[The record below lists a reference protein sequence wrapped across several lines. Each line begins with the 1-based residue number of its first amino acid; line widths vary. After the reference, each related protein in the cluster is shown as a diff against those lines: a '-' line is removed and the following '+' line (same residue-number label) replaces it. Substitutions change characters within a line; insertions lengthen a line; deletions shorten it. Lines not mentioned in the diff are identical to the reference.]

1 MTIQKRLTQ
10 GAGLFALLLLISSLA
25 LAPLAAKASHEERES
40 AYTRI
45 ASRINASERYEQYR
59 RASRESRELRSAISK
74 LDDDP
79 VEELP
84 IPVLLGVATRNLS
97 KNFGD
102 ARDGGA
108 RTHEGLDIMAP
119 MGALVASPTEAVV
132 TRTGEGGSAGIYV
145 YTANPGGETFVYMH
159 LMAIADGVKAGTKL
173 EAGDIIGY
181 VGDTGNAKGG
191 APHLHFEIRDG
202 REAIDPYPRLAREFT
217 LEERIESLTKLLEVL
232 MEKLEDER

>member
-1 MTIQKRLTQ
+1 M
-10 GAGLFALLLLISSLA
+10 LFALV
-25 LAPLAAKASHEERES
+25 APFVLVPATARAAHEDGEGV
-40 AYTRI
+40 YTRL
-45 ASRINASERYEQYR
+45 ASRINTSERYEQYR
-59 RASRESRELRSAISK
+59 KASRESRELRSAIAK

-79 VEELP
+79 VKEMP

-102 ARDGGA
+102 ARDGGS
-108 RTHEGLDIMAP
+108 RSHEGLDIMAP
-119 MGALVASPTEAVV
+119 MGAIVASPTEAVV

-159 LMAIADGVKAGTKL
+159 LSAIAEGVKAGTKL
-173 EAGDIIGY
+173 EQGDIIGY

-202 REAIDPYPRLAREFT
+202 REATDPFDRLTREFT
-217 LEERIESLTKLLEVL
+217 LEERIDTLTKLLEAL